1 MSKPRLFK
9 GYADDLWYCTDYLYC
24 GEGVTPKDAYEDWV
38 KNKEQYTHDTLTML
52 KMSRERHIVPFT
64 LETVYPPPIRPWEY
78 QDNPKE
84 DYSDLVWYKRW
95 WKRFA
100 DIWKGD

>member
-9 GYADDLWYCTDYLYC
+9 GYSNDLWYCTDYLYC
-24 GEGVTPKDAYEDWV
+24 GKGNTPKAAYEDWV
-38 KNKEQYTHDTLTML
+38 KKKEQY
-52 KMSRERHIVPFT
+52 SIPFT
-64 LETVYPPPIRPWEY
+64 LETIYPAPIRPWEY

-95 WKRFA
+95 WKQFA

>member
-1 MSKPRLFK
+1 MTKPRIFK
-9 GYADDLWYCTDYLYC
+9 GKFTGIWHCVDEEGYC
-24 GEGVTPKDAYEDWV
+24 GSGHSIKSSYKSWVTYKKAIKMPYNYELW
-38 KNKEQYTHDTLTML
+38 E
-52 KMSRERHIVPFT
+52 
-64 LETVYPPPIRPWEY
+64 PPIKPWEY

-95 WKRFA
+95 WKRFT